1 MKSFAKLIEDLGGT
15 TYTCYMELGQPED
28 ISNLYFSKY
37 EIPKDLKILSVGIL
51 PYEMLEFIYIR
62 DVRNCQH
69 KIA

>member
-51 PYEMLEFIYIR
+51 PCAFI
-62 DVRNCQH
+62 
-69 KIA
+69 

>member
-37 EIPKDLKILSVGIL
+37 ENFECRYIA
-51 PYEMLEFIYIR
+51 IR
-62 DVRNCQH
+62 DVGIYIHRGRS
-69 KIA
+69 K

>member
-37 EIPKDLKILSVGIL
+37 EIPKD
-51 PYEMLEFIYIR
+51 
-62 DVRNCQH
+62 
-69 KIA
+69 